1 MHRRPMSMTKA
12 ITARLVRRGTRLT
25 RADRRLTLRGGG
37 RVSARVQDFL
47 DRLVKRR
54 GSAAAIELLRKACR
68 PRLLRSGSQIGL
80 TIDLSLYSE
89 EQATPVDVADGPEE
103 RLCNPSTHPS

>member
-1 MHRRPMSMTKA
+1 MNRRPMSMTKV
-12 ITARLVRRGTRLT
+12 ITARLVRRGTRLS

-37 RVSARVQDFL
+37 RVSARVQNFL
-47 DRLVKRR
+47 DRLVRRR
-54 GSAAAIELLRKACR
+54 GRAAAVELLRKACR

-89 EQATPVDVADGPEE
+89 DQATPVDVADSPEE
-103 RLCNPSTHPS
+103 RPCNRSTHPS